1 MKKKET
7 DLWLTKS
14 RVSGKIKVTT
24 IVVPPS
30 PAHSND
36 EDDDTNPNVDSNNN
50 TSPTSKNTESNAQ
63 PSDVC
68 TSPSD
73 DTHTY
78 TRNRSTTRSWPV
90 IHRNTSLSN
99 PQNYLEPHVTTKAEQ
114 LYNKSEQRQRKS
126 THQYDFDQIFGLNN
140 ANYQQYLASH
150 RKSSIFDIGPVD
162 KSPSIYDLQHLNHD
176 QPSKEQSSFCCSPSP
191 AIIFLL
197 FTLVVT
203 TVATGMLSCAI
214 MTDHWENVVWE
225 KEALRKIVNQSE
237 SSKVT
242 KELEFLLDGK
252 VARLPFKSE

>member
-1 MKKKET
+1 MKN
-7 DLWLTKS
+7 
-14 RVSGKIKVTT
+14 RASGKVKVTT

-30 PAHSND
+30 PAYSDD
-36 EDDDTNPNVDSNNN
+36 EDDITNSNVDSNNN

-63 PSDVC
+63 LYNVC
-68 TSPSD
+68 VSPS
-73 DTHTY
+73 TESHTY

-90 IHRNTSLSN
+90 IHRTNSLSN
-99 PQNYLEPHVTTKAEQ
+99 PQSYLEPHVTTKAEQ
-114 LYNKSEQRQRKS
+114 LHNKSEQKQRKS

-162 KSPSIYDLQHLNHD
+162 KSPSVYDLQHLNHD
-176 QPSKEQSSFCCSPSP
+176 QPSKHDQQTSYCCSAPP

-197 FTLVVT
+197 LTLTVT
-203 TVATGMLSCAI
+203 TVATAMLSCAI